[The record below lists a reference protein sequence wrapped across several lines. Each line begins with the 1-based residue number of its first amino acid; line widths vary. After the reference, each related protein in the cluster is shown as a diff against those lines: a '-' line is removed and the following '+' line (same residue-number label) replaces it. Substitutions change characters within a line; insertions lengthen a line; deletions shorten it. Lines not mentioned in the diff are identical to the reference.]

1 MNIPIPNNREYTK
14 RLIEKTE
21 SVIKRMRWKAFFY
34 LHPENST
41 TQKETFGFNSTR
53 TPPKIE
59 EMKKLEDDLLN
70 IIGNIEFKKVNCQF
84 LSQLK

>member
-1 MNIPIPNNREYTK
+1 MKNIPIPNNREYTK

-53 TPPKIE
+53 TPPK
-59 EMKKLEDDLLN
+59 
-70 IIGNIEFKKVNCQF
+70 
-84 LSQLK
+84 